1 MHRQEMERRQ
11 QEVRKAISRLEDYI
25 DEMHEEGPAYDSA
38 KRDIMFLFTETE
50 NMARLLIGYWDKE
63 FKELL
68 DELPDKDEWDEWKE
82 GKE

>member
-11 QEVRKAISRLEDYI
+11 QEIRKAISRLEDYI
-25 DEMHEEGPAYDSA
+25 DETHEEGPAYDSA
-38 KRDIMFLFTETE
+38 KRDIMYLYTETE

-68 DELPDKDEWDEWKE
+68 DELPDKDEWDEWK
-82 GKE
+82 GRR

>member
-11 QEVRKAISRLEDYI
+11 QEIRKAISRLEDYI
-25 DEMHEEGPAYDSA
+25 DGIDRDDQAYEMA

-63 FKELL
+63 FGDLL
-68 DELPDKDEWDEWKE
+68 DALCEEEE
-82 GKE
+82 E

>member
-11 QEVRKAISRLEDYI
+11 QEIRKAISRLEDYI
-25 DEMHEEGPAYDSA
+25 DEMHEEGPVYDSA
-38 KRDIMFLFTETE
+38 KRDIMYLYTETE

-63 FKELL
+63 FKALL
-68 DELPDKDEWDEWKE
+68 DELPDKDEWDDWKE